1 MNSNWSRA
9 VSSRFDSEQSK
20 EDHISTPKGDLSN
33 HNLVEKQTKRV

>member
-9 VSSRFDSEQSK
+9 VSSRFDSDQSK
-20 EDHISTPKGDLSN
+20 EGHISPKGDLSN